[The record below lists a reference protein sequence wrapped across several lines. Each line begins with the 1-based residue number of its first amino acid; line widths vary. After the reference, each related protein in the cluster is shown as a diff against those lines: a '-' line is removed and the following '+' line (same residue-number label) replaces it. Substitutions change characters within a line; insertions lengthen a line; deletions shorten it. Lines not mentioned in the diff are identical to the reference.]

1 MLETTS
7 MTKSS
12 LLLVGITLGIVVVTS
27 CTYVRKVTY
36 PPNFVYLEDRQVV
49 SAMADLNVDMWRID
63 DIIANS
69 ETILP
74 YQREEIIQLLQ
85 HMEDIADKLGAGTTV
100 TNHLL
105 IDENIDLFK
114 DDVRNARKYV
124 QGEPPTYYLAGRLSG
139 SCMACHR
146 RR

>member
-1 MLETTS
+1 MK
-7 MTKSS
+7 KSG
-12 LLLVGITLGIVVVTS
+12 LLLVGITLGIVAVTS
-27 CTYVRKVTY
+27 CTVVRKVTY
-36 PPNFVYLEDRQVV
+36 PPDFVYLEDRQVV

-63 DIIANS
+63 DILANS

-74 YQREEIIQLLQ
+74 YQRDEIIQLLR
-85 HMEDIADKLGAGTTV
+85 HMEEVADRLGAGTTV

-114 DDVRNARKYV
+114 DDVRDARKYV
-124 QGEPPTYYLAGRLSG
+124 QGEPPNYYLAGQLSG